1 MPKKMLRLVFLFLW
15 LGLMGAFAGGEDL
28 SVGSKAP
35 NFKLPSLE
43 KDQTISLSDFVNK
56 KIVIVHFW
64 KSM

>member
-1 MPKKMLRLVFLFLW
+1 MSRIVKYLVFLLLCF
-15 LGLMGAFAGGEDL
+15 GLMGTFAGGEDL

-35 NFKLPSLE
+35 DFKLPSLE
-43 KDQTISLSDFVNK
+43 KDQTISLSDYVNK